1 MLVPLH
7 VHLFDHGRERS
18 RFTSADRPRRQDQ
31 PVLITSEQLEMLGQL
46 QFVHRAHVRIDDAKN
61 DVYSEPLTHDTG
73 AVTSGFVCISKIGI
87 AALGQF
93 PFIKFRNKA
102 FD

>member
-1 MLVPLH
+1 
-7 VHLFDHGRERS
+7 
-18 RFTSADRPRRQDQ
+18 
-31 PVLITSEQLEMLGQL
+31 MLGQL
-46 QFVHRAHVRIDDAKN
+46 KFIHRPHVRVDHAKN
-61 DVYSEPLTHDTG
+61 DVHSEPLPHDTG
-73 AVTSGFVCISKIGI
+73 AVAGEAVCISKIGI